1 MMLSEWIRTQMKHNE
16 VVVDASENYTEPREL
31 DTPPVVLVCHYKNPL
46 MTTMCICTLLKTNP
60 WVKKVL
66 IVDTSE
72 EQDAPAELDKRVQ
85 IISLKGGNHSQGVQK
100 GLDWART
107 KIYAGHKRGHDK
119 WVLLIDSDVLFDH
132 DVSGI
137 IHNAREKNYVL
148 TGHEH
153 PKRTN
158 MYGMTIL
165 SRIHPAFC
173 LMNVSWLFEKKI
185 PFCNWSKIK
194 PQNMPCLSNTP
205 GQWNPKEVRERGLS
219 QLYDAGGTMFEE
231 VNQNGGK
238 IWNLGPI
245 WVWNNDKEKAP
256 RTVYHIGES
265 SWAPND
271 EKFIWAKNK
280 TSEICGVV

>member
-16 VVVDASENYTEPREL
+16 VVVDAYENYTTPCEL
-31 DTPPVVLVCHYKNPL
+31 DTPPVVLLCHYKNAL

-66 IVDTSE
+66 IIDTSE

-85 IISLKGGNHSQGVQK
+85 IIPLKGGNHSQGVQK
-100 GLDWART
+100 GLDWIKAR
-107 KIYAGHKRGHDK
+107 IYAGHKRGHEK
-119 WVLLIDSDVLFDH
+119 WTLLIDSDVLFDH

-137 IHNAREKNYVL
+137 IHNAQEKNYVL

-153 PKRTN
+153 SKRKN
-158 MYGMTIL
+158 IYGMTVMP
-165 SRIHPAFC
+165 RIHPAFC
-173 LMNVSWLFEKKI
+173 LMNISWMNKSNI
-185 PFCNWSKIK
+185 PFMNWSKID
-194 PQNMPCLSNTP
+194 PRCTAHLSNTP
-205 GQWNPKEVRERGLS
+205 GVWDVKSVSTKISN
-219 QLYDAGGTMFEE
+219 LYDVGATMYEE
-231 VNQNGGK
+231 VEQNGGK

-245 WVWNNDKEKAP
+245 WVWNNDKEKNP
-256 RTVYHIGES
+256 KTVYHIGAT